1 MHKTLS
7 IILALLAPACCSML
21 SNTAAA
27 PLTPSLEDRYI
38 AARDAAIQKFSKEY
52 DAGKF
57 DDTAQKAEDAARAD
71 LQAQLSEIL
80 GEAARPGFGP
90 ATLNLETLYKGDE
103 GFGMLDALR
112 FDANVGKTG
121 EKAGEN
127 GADGKYVE
135 PKARIVVTTQTLLA
149 RWLRAHKDWWGKDSK
164 NVPQQMG
171 AALGDESFHTQ
182 AIAAAGG
189 SAVVNFHSLPIT
201 KPASATF
208 ACGFLAGRTQD
219 TIPDAADE
227 VFVSALANG
236 KVYIAYGSIEPN
248 VQIPAC
254 IATRAEYNKRAEA
267 GDARKSGDLRQQGED
282 AYKRCFTQ
290 RGAQQPSF
298 TAATK
303 QAQALLAAAMGR

>member
-1 MHKTLS
+1 MYKTLS
-7 IILALLAPACCSML
+7 IILALLASACGSML
-21 SNTAAA
+21 SNAAAA
-27 PLTPSLEDRYI
+27 PLNPSPEDRYI
-38 AARDAAIQKFSKEY
+38 AARDTAIQKFSKEY
-52 DAGKF
+52 DAGKS
-57 DDTAQKAEDAARAD
+57 DDTAQKAEDAARTD
-71 LQAQLSEIL
+71 LEAQLSAIL

-112 FDANVGKTG
+112 FDANVGTTG

-135 PKARIVVTTQTLLA
+135 PKARIVVTTQTLLT

-164 NVPQQMG
+164 NVPQQLG
-171 AALGDESFHTQ
+171 AALKDENFYTQ
-182 AIAAAGG
+182 AITAASG
-189 SAVVNFHSLPIT
+189 SAMANFTSLPIT

-208 ACGFLAGRTQD
+208 AYATLAGRTQD

-227 VFVSALANG
+227 VFVAALADG

-254 IATRAEYNKRAEA
+254 VAMRADYNKRAEVGNA
-267 GDARKSGDLRQQGED
+267 KKSDDLRQQGED
-282 AYKRCFTQ
+282 AYKHCFT
-290 RGAQQPSF
+290 RRATQQPSF
-298 TAATK
+298 TEATK
-303 QAQALLAAAMGR
+303 QAQALLAAALGR